1 MNAGAEVQP
10 WIRTDADVRAKFQEK
25 VANYTFPPGI
35 THSFGGTAQDQK
47 ESEEFLKKAF
57 IMALFIMGIVLVI
70 QFNSVAIPMIIFT
83 SIVLSLIG
91 VFTGLLV
98 FDLPFGIIM
107 SGIGVISLAGVV
119 VNNAIVFLDA
129 IRQFQARGY
138 EIYDAVVTAGMIR
151 FRPVLLTAIT
161 TILGLAPMAFKFNL
175 DFANLSYQYNT
186 DSSQYWQSMAV
197 AIIFGLLF
205 STLLTL
211 GVVPTLYLIYS
222 RIITRLGRKA
232 LSKDRGIAT

>member
-1 MNAGAEVQP
+1 
-10 WIRTDADVRAKFQEK
+10 
-25 VANYTFPPGI
+25 
-35 THSFGGTAQDQK
+35 
-47 ESEEFLKKAF
+47 
-57 IMALFIMGIVLVI
+57 
-70 QFNSVAIPMIIFT
+70 
-83 SIVLSLIG
+83 
-91 VFTGLLV
+91 
-98 FDLPFGIIM
+98 
-107 SGIGVISLAGVV
+107 VISLAGVV
-119 VNNAIVFLDA
+119 VNNAIVLLDA

-161 TILGLAPMAFKFNL
+161 TILGLTPMAFKFNL

-197 AIIFGLLF
+197 AIIFGLLL

-222 RIITRLGRKA
+222 RIKTRLGRKA